1 MSDLHRAARDNNIR
15 LLDRILATPG
25 INVDATDR
33 HGRTP
38 LHCAAQ
44 HGSDKTLEA
53 LLRAGASSNAK
64 SFDGKT
70 PLSLAMEHRHSAVS
84 SYISLKRKDGLLIC
98 NLTQCPLHV
107 HTRTPHT
114 TRTQQIVQRL
124 LQTQTQ
130 AAAANTTSSGNGSLP
145 RPFTQGLSAPQK
157 ASPVVQV
164 SQTQQSLDSDVRVAA
179 HGLWGVTS

>member
-53 LLRAGASSNAK
+53 LLRAGASSHAK

-84 SYISLKRKDGLLIC
+84 LKRKDGLLIC

-107 HTRTPHT
+107 HTHTHT
-114 TRTQQIVQRL
+114 TSHAHNR
-124 LQTQTQ
+124 
-130 AAAANTTSSGNGSLP
+130 SCNGSCKRKHKPLRPTPPPAATGACRALLP
-145 RPFTQGLSAPQK
+145 RA
-157 ASPVVQV
+157 
-164 SQTQQSLDSDVRVAA
+164 
-179 HGLWGVTS
+179 

>member
-53 LLRAGASSNAK
+53 LLRAGASSHAK

-84 SYISLKRKDGLLIC
+84 FKRMIC
-98 NLTQCPLHV
+98 SCNAQLDTASSACAH
-107 HTRTPHT
+107 TPHT

>member
-53 LLRAGASSNAK
+53 LLRAGASSHAK

-84 SYISLKRKDGLLIC
+84 LKRKDGLLMR

-107 HTRTPHT
+107 HTHTPHT

-145 RPFTQGLSAPQK
+145 RPFTQGLSAPKK

>member
-53 LLRAGASSNAK
+53 LLRAGASSHAK

-84 SYISLKRKDGLLIC
+84 LKKKDSLLIC
-98 NLTQCPLHV
+98 NLTVSSACA
-107 HTRTPHT
+107 HTHT
-114 TRTQQIVQRL
+114 THHTHTTDRAT
-124 LQTQTQ
+124 
-130 AAAANTTSSGNGSLP
+130 APANANTSRCGQHHLQ
-145 RPFTQGLSAPQK
+145 R
-157 ASPVVQV
+157 PVVQV
-164 SQTQQSLDSDVRVAA
+164 SQTQQSLDSDVRVLA

>member
-53 LLRAGASSNAK
+53 LLRAGASSHAK

-84 SYISLKRKDGLLIC
+84 FKRMIC
-98 NLTQCPLHV
+98 SCNAQLDTASSACA
-107 HTRTPHT
+107 HTHT
-114 TRTQQIVQRL
+114 THRTHTTDRA
-124 LQTQTQ
+124 T
-130 AAAANTTSSGNGSLP
+130 APANANTSRCGQHHLQRQREPAAPFYPGPERSSESVAGRAGVSDTAESGF
-145 RPFTQGLSAPQK
+145 RR
-157 ASPVVQV
+157 ASSCARAVGGYELVQC
-164 SQTQQSLDSDVRVAA
+164 
-179 HGLWGVTS
+179 